1 MDAITDNLDL
11 FERGVLKTLEICV
24 WAGVVSLIVGTV
36 IAVFRVSPL
45 LPLRAVGTAWVNTFR
60 NCPLTIV
67 LFFLAFGLPEAGVH
81 GTFFRFGVS
90 GLALYTSAFVCEAIR
105 SGINSVSVGQAEAA
119 RAVGLGFGKALR
131 HVVLPQAFRT
141 VLPPLGNVYI
151 AMIKNSAIVGAFGV
165 SGDLFSAGQTLTG
178 ARGYGALPVLLGV
191 TAGYLIL
198 TLPAGAAVAQIE
210 RRVVIAR

>member
-11 FERGVLKTLEICV
+11 FWRGILTTLEICV
-24 WAGVVSLIVGTV
+24 WAAVLSLVIGTV
-36 IAVFRVSPL
+36 IAIFRVSPL
-45 LPLRAVGTAWVNTFR
+45 PPLRAVGTTW
-60 NCPLTIV
+60 
-67 LFFLAFGLPEAGVH
+67 
-81 GTFFRFGVS
+81 
-90 GLALYTSAFVCEAIR
+90 
-105 SGINSVSVGQAEAA
+105 INSVAVGQAEAA
-119 RAVGLGFGKALR
+119 RAIGLPFGKSLR
-131 HVVLPQAFRT
+131 HIVLPQAFRT
-141 VLPPLGNVYI
+141 VLPPMGNVYI

-165 SGDLFSAGQTLTG
+165 SGDLFWVGQTLTG